1 MNQEQ
6 LEQDLIRDEALARRR
21 ADKPGRVFPYRD
33 SENKLTIAVG
43 RNLDDRGL
51 SDAEAM
57 ILLRNDVAEHLD
69 LLDRYLPWW
78 RAMSE
83 ARQRALANMAFN
95 LGVGPTPEQPEGKL
109 LTFKNTLAAME
120 RGDYEAAANGM
131 SASAWAKQVGIRA
144 TRLVQM
150 MREG

>member
-1 MNQEQ
+1 MNQTL
-6 LEQDLIRDEALARRR
+6 LEQDLIRDEGEAKRDPAR
-21 ADKPGRVFPYRD
+21 PGRLFPYKD
-33 SENKLTIAVG
+33 SKGILTIGIG
-43 RNLDDRGL
+43 RNLEERGI
-51 SDAEAM
+51 SEAEALM
-57 ILLRNDVAEHLD
+57 LLANDIGDHVA
-69 LLDRYLPWW
+69 LLDKYLPWW
-78 RAMSE
+78 RQMSE

>member
-6 LEQDLIRDEALARRR
+6 LEQELIRDEDMARKR
-21 ADKPGRVFPYRD
+21 ADKPGRVFAYRD
-33 SENKLTIAVG
+33 TQGKLRIAVG
-43 RNLDDRGL
+43 RNLDDKGL
-51 SDAEAM
+51 SEAEGM
-57 ILLRNDVAEHLD
+57 ILFRNDIAEHLE

-78 RAMSE
+78 RKMSE
-83 ARQRALANMAFN
+83 ARQRAIANMAFN
-95 LGVGPTPEQPEGKL
+95 LGVGPSPEQPEGKL

-131 SASAWAKQVGIRA
+131 SASAWARQVGVRA
-144 TRLVQM
+144 TRLIEM